1 MKIQPALAASLP
13 LLAAACASTPALT
26 DVWRDASVKE
36 LSAAKTLVLA
46 TSSEESF
53 RRVAEDELVRH
64 LASGSGIASY
74 SMLASSDTAEPKK
87 VLERARGLGIDSA
100 LVLRVLDVDKVEQ
113 HVPGAYTPVFLHFTD
128 GTHNTAY
135 LWPTRF
141 DEGWSYM
148 EKTYRVETSLY
159 SLADD
164 KLVWS
169 GVMQVRDPG
178 SVRELVSEVSEAV
191 VGTLRGEKLLR

>member
-1 MKIQPALAASLP
+1 MKIPALLLSSSLLLAAS
-13 LLAAACASTPALT
+13 CASAPTLT
-26 DVWRDASVKE
+26 DVWRDSSVHE
-36 LSAAKTLVLA
+36 LAAEKTLVLA
-46 TSSEESF
+46 TNSEESF
-53 RRVAEDELVRH
+53 RRVAEDEFVRH
-64 LASGSGIASY
+64 LAKGSGIPSY
-74 SMLASSDTAEPKK
+74 GLLAASDTSEPKK
-87 VLERARGLGIDSA
+87 VLERARSQGIDTA

-113 HVPGAYTPVFLHFTD
+113 HVPGAYSPVFLHFTD
-128 GTHNTAY
+128 GSHTTAY

-159 SLADD
+159 SLVDD

-178 SVRELVSEVSEAV
+178 SVRELVAEVSEAV
-191 VGTLRGEKLLR
+191 VGTLRGETLLR